1 MAYLEVGG
9 VALKT
14 PSVFNISTYDISEAD
29 SGRTLDGLMH
39 SNKLRDGNGNIVK
52 KTTIEV
58 EWWMC
63 TPAEAQSILTA
74 LEANE
79 YFSVKYY
86 DPHNG
91 TTQVTKTFY
100 LGDRETPVKMW
111 TLANKRYESISTT
124 LIER

>member
-1 MAYLEVGG
+1 MSLISVGG

-14 PSVFNISTYDISEAD
+14 PSVLNISTYDISEPD

-39 SNKLRDGNGNIVK
+39 ANKLRDSNGNIVK
-52 KTTIEV
+52 KTTLEV

-63 TPAEAQSILTA
+63 SPAEAKAIVTA

-79 YFSVKYY
+79 YFTVTYN
-86 DPHNG
+86 DPHNDSA
-91 TTQVTKTFY
+91 TTTKTMY
-100 LGDRETPVKMW
+100 LGDREIPVKMW
-111 TLANKRYESISTT
+111 TTKTKLYESISTT